1 MTPDWHGYWMAPDGT
16 ALKQIGDSQGLI
28 PDRINLIV
36 GWRMWRL
43 ANGAVWS
50 INIDHV
56 RWPVR
61 EVLIARCW
69 MRIWVDKRLDKTD
82 VGWAVMP
89 HAAPQHSCGCGIY
102 AGVRELLAEYA
113 QTGYVFQDTEH
124 PVIFG
129 EVSLWGMVVEHQR
142 GWRAQIAYP
151 RSFRVPDEWT
161 EDKYSGLT
169 EYGVPIYGFPS
180 DQLLRE
186 GMI

>member
-1 MTPDWHGYWMAPDGT
+1 MTPDWNWSDYWMAPGGN
-16 ALKQIGDSQGLI
+16 ALKQIGDSQGLV
-28 PDRINLIV
+28 PDRINPVI
-36 GWRMWRL
+36 GWRMWRI
-43 ANGAVWS
+43 ANGAIWS
-50 INIDHV
+50 INVDHV

-61 EVLIARCW
+61 DILVARCW
-69 MRIWVDKRLDKTD
+69 MRFQDKGETE
-82 VGWAVMP
+82 VGWTIIP

-102 AGVRELLAEYA
+102 AGVRELLTEYVQA
-113 QTGYVFQDTEH
+113 GYVFQHTEH

-129 EVSLWGMVVEHQR
+129 EVSLWGVVVEHQR

-151 RSFRVPDEWT
+151 RSFRVPDEWA

-186 GMI
+186 GMR